1 MSTVHGFSRLTPIFV
16 RAVPFLAI
24 TAAVAAVAA
33 MLFFLI
39 KKVVEFYDYLCSS
52 LRDEIIQDVVASI
65 KPSSSG
71 GANGASAKSEDLP
84 IPYKQLEPVEQDKK
98 YIYQLIEQLGNWGY
112 FALLFNRSDME
123 ELGAKVNHLHPL
135 KFLEVI
141 FLQPQLRQCLSKVM
155 RDPFKRAEFMDG
167 LGKRL
172 SEEAS
177 RGALDLY
184 LVDFLGELKLG
195 GINLENIQAICKDHK
210 WAELIDYL
218 LEHV

>member
-71 GANGASAKSEDLP
+71 GANGASAKS
-84 IPYKQLEPVEQDKK
+84 
-98 YIYQLIEQLGNWGY
+98 
-112 FALLFNRSDME
+112 
-123 ELGAKVNHLHPL
+123 
-135 KFLEVI
+135 
-141 FLQPQLRQCLSKVM
+141 
-155 RDPFKRAEFMDG
+155 
-167 LGKRL
+167 
-172 SEEAS
+172 
-177 RGALDLY
+177 
-184 LVDFLGELKLG
+184 
-195 GINLENIQAICKDHK
+195 
-210 WAELIDYL
+210 
-218 LEHV
+218 